1 MCLTPCATTTTGAS
15 AFWLSGAVGGVS
27 AVGTAG
33 CIANNYL
40 IIVNGIDTTGAAA
53 DRFCGGNLGVA
64 AATFPAVTTVCSKL
78 GIAQF
83 LFFNF

>member
-1 MCLTPCATTTTGAS
+1 M
-15 AFWLSGAVGGVS
+15 GGVS